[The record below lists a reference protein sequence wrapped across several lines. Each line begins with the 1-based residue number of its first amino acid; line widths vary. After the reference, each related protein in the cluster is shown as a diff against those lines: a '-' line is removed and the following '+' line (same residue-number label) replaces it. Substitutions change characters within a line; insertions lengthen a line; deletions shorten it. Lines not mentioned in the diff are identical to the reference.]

1 MKNIRKLSVLAIAL
15 ALIFAFTACGGE
27 ANTEA
32 NNEEV
37 NNEIANPWI
46 DCANLDEAAQIA
58 GFDFDA
64 PKRIDGYPNTFI
76 QAMEKEMIQVF
87 YSDKDLEDETYSA
100 ILIRKG
106 FGDDISGDYNEY
118 TENKTADMHGVSVEL
133 SGNDGLIYKAL
144 WQQDGFAYSIG
155 ADKGIDEA
163 LVNDLVESVK

>member
-1 MKNIRKLSVLAIAL
+1 MKKLILSITILFLA
-15 ALIFAFTACGGE
+15 FAFTACGGE

-32 NNEEV
+32 NNENV

-58 GFDFDA
+58 GFDFAA
-64 PKRIDGYPNTFI
+64 PKRID
-76 QAMEKEMIQVF
+76 EMIQVF
-87 YSDKDLEDETYSA
+87 YSDKDLEDETSA
-100 ILIRKG
+100 AVLVRKG

-118 TENKTADMHGVSVEL
+118 TENKTAEMHGVSVDL

-163 LVNDLVESVK
+163 LVNELVESVK

>member
-1 MKNIRKLSVLAIAL
+1 MKKILLLITILILA
-15 ALIFAFTACGGE
+15 FAFTACGGE
-27 ANTEA
+27 TNTEV
-32 NNEEV
+32 NNEEG

-76 QAMEKEMIQVF
+76 QAMENEMIQVF
-87 YSDKDLEDETYSA
+87 YSDKDLEDETSA
-100 ILIRKG
+100 AVLIRKG

-118 TENKTADMHGVSVEL
+118 AENKTVEMHGISVNL
-133 SGNDGLIYKAL
+133 SGNDGLIYKAF

-155 ADKGIDEA
+155 ADKGIEEA
-163 LVNDLVESVK
+163 LVNDLVELVK

>member
-1 MKNIRKLSVLAIAL
+1 MKKLILSITILFLA
-15 ALIFAFTACGGE
+15 FAFTACGGE

-32 NNEEV
+32 NNEDV

-58 GFDFDA
+58 GFDFAA
-64 PKRIDGYPNTFI
+64 PKRIDGYPKTFI
-76 QAMEKEMIQVF
+76 QAMENEMIQVF
-87 YSDKDLEDETYSA
+87 YSDKDLEDETSA
-100 ILIRKG
+100 AVLVRKG

-118 TENKTADMHGVSVEL
+118 TENKTAEMHGVSVDL

-144 WQQDGFAYSIG
+144 WEQDGFAYSIG

-163 LVNDLVESVK
+163 LVNELVESVK